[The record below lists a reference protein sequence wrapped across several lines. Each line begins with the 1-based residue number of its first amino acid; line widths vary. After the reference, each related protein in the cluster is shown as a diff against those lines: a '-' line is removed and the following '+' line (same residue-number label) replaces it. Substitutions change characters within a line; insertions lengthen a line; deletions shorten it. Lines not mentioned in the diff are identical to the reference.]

1 MKQAETSGN
10 LASPSDAL
18 PARIDREKVF
28 EFLEL
33 TLRGGHS
40 YKEAAEIVGITDRT
54 ARNWRNSEWWGLA
67 RAEAES
73 AMRDEYMSLG
83 LSTLADAARA
93 GNWKAADAL
102 LKHVASKS
110 TAAGPSR
117 STGPVAD
124 RYTRTTRPI
133 ETEWAEVA
141 SVGELSI
148 EELRARAAA
157 SSPAHDESEDT

>member
-1 MKQAETSGN
+1 MKPAETSGN
-10 LASPSDAL
+10 LASSSDTL
-18 PARIDREKVF
+18 PTRIDREKVF

-40 YKEAAEIVGITDRT
+40 YKEAADIVGITDRT

-83 LSTLADAARA
+83 LSTLADAARN

-102 LKHVASKS
+102 LKHVAGK
-110 TAAGPSR
+110 TPAGPSR

-124 RYTRTTRPI
+124 RYTRTTRPV

-141 SVGELSI
+141 SVGELSL

-157 SSPAHDESEDT
+157 ASPAHPEDEDL